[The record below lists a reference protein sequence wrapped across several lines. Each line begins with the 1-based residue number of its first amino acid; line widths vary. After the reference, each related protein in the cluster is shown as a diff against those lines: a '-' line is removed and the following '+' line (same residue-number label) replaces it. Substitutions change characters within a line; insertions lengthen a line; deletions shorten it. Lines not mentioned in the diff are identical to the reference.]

1 MSITKHR
8 NRSNFIF
15 QEIKSNSSSER
26 RYKAMPKIK
35 IGIKILEKEEKK
47 KINQHNTLYFG
58 EEMALFLRGEALT
71 LAPLKVTSSSSSLFN
86 HER

>member
-47 KINQHNTLYFG
+47 K
-58 EEMALFLRGEALT
+58 R
-71 LAPLKVTSSSSSLFN
+71 
-86 HER
+86 